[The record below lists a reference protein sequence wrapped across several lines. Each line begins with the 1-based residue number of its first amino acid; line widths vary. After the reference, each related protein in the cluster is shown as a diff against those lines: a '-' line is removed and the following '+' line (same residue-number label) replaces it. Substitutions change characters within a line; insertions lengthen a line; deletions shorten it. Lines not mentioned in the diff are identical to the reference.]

1 MVSQKVTIRN
11 KAGLHARPAGM
22 LTKLAQSFQ
31 SDISMKVK
39 DKDVNVKSILGVLS
53 AGIQYGTDVVFVCN
67 GPDETK
73 ALENIVSAIK
83 SGLGESA

>member
-1 MVSQKVTIRN
+1 MVSQTVTIRN

-31 SDISMKVK
+31 SDITMKVK
-39 DKDVNVKSILGVLS
+39 DKNINVKSILGVLS
-53 AGIQYGTDVVFVCN
+53 AGVQCGTDVVFECN
-67 GPDETK
+67 GPDEKK
-73 ALENIVSAIK
+73 ALDNIVSAIK